1 MRSSLQWMLALGL
14 VLLSVAA
21 GCRSLPSPPPLEA
34 GGLVSSPTLLPEQE
48 QMAKAHAFYST
59 GIHYELLEQYAP
71 AYEAYRKASE
81 LDPGNER
88 LILRLASTL
97 VLQRKTEE
105 ALRAVEQFV
114 ADNPSSE
121 SALLWLATFY
131 GTTED
136 SERVNQLFE
145 QMTQEFP
152 EKPIGWLQLAASVG
166 QDGDMDASI
175 RVLENGLPQ
184 AAPSTE
190 LLQELVRLHIARMQR
205 ATTTEELN
213 EEQKKAIARLG
224 EVVALE
230 PGDLDTLYTLG
241 DLLAQAKDLD
251 EAILVY
257 KKIER
262 LQPDDAKVKQ
272 RLASTY
278 LDLNQPEQA
287 IAVLKD
293 LAARNP
299 EAGTIHYYLGEIYLQ
314 SGQYEKAE
322 EQFQMATQFSP
333 KDPNPWLK
341 LAAVQAESDDK
352 QAVATLNRA
361 LELMP
366 DNAKLLEVL
375 ALVRLS
381 QKRYARAA
389 ALMEEVYDLV
399 TADDPDAIPSNLFF
413 YNYALI
419 CTHRRQTEKAAGWL
433 ARAMDQDSALLE
445 LYVQRTMTGTIT
457 FRTAATRVLGKLA
470 KLPTSESA
478 TVQAHLGTLYLAQ
491 ERAPKAVRAFQTA
504 IELAQQDSRQA
515 ATLTP
520 RFYFWY
526 GVSLDQADQTEEA
539 VKQFETCIQLDPTY
553 ADAFN
558 YLAYLWASRGIR
570 LEEAEPHIQSA
581 LELDPGNPAYMDT
594 LGWVLF
600 HQGKLQKAL
609 TLLLEAN
616 ELRPED
622 PEILEHIEKVRQAL
636 NP

>member
-1 MRSSLQWMLALGL
+1 
-14 VLLSVAA
+14 
-21 GCRSLPSPPPLEA
+21 
-34 GGLVSSPTLLPEQE
+34 
-48 QMAKAHAFYST
+48 MAQAHAFYSI
-59 GIHYELLEQYAP
+59 GIHFELLEEYAP
-71 AYEAYRKASE
+71 AYEAYRQASE

-136 SERVNQLFE
+136 SKRVIQLFE
-145 QMTQEFP
+145 QMTREFP
-152 EKPIGWLQLAASVG
+152 HKPIGWLQLAAAVG
-166 QDGDMDASI
+166 QDGDVDASI
-175 RVLENGLPQ
+175 RVLEKGLPE

-190 LLQELVRLHIARMQR
+190 LLQELVRLHLARMQG
-205 ATTTEELN
+205 AAALEERK
-213 EEQKKAIARLG
+213 EERQKAIHHLR
-224 EVVALE
+224 EVTALE
-230 PGDLDTLYTLG
+230 PGDLDALYTLG
-241 DLLAQAKDLD
+241 DLLAQAKELD
-251 EAILVY
+251 EAVLVY

-278 LDLNQPEQA
+278 LELNQPEQA

-299 EAGTIHYYLGEIYLQ
+299 ESGTIHYYLGEIYLQ

-322 EQFQMATQFSP
+322 EYFQLATEASP
-333 KDPNPWLK
+333 QNPDPWLK
-341 LAAVQAESDDK
+341 LAAVQAETDDK
-352 QAVATLNRA
+352 QAVTTLKRA

-381 QKRYARAA
+381 QKRYTRAA
-389 ALMEEVYDLV
+389 ALMQEVYDQV
-399 TADDPDAIPSNLFF
+399 TAEDPDAIPSNLFF
-413 YNYALI
+413 YNYALV
-419 CTHRRQTEKAAGWL
+419 CTHRRQTANAAGWL
-433 ARAMDQDSALLE
+433 VRAIDQDPALLE
-445 LYVQRTMTGTIT
+445 LYVQRTLTGTIT
-457 FRTAATRVLGKLA
+457 FRTAATRILA
-470 KLPTSESA
+470 KLATLPTTEAA

-504 IELAQQDSRQA
+504 IEIAQEDSRQA
-515 ATLTP
+515 AILTP
-520 RFYFWY
+520 HFYFWY
-526 GVSLDQADQTEEA
+526 GISLDQAGQTEKA

-553 ADAFN
+553 ADALN
-558 YLAYLWASRGIR
+558 YLAYLWANQNQR
-570 LEEAEPHIQSA
+570 LDEAYRHVQTA
-581 LELDPGNPAYMDT
+581 LELDPGNAAYMDT

-600 HQGKLQKAL
+600 HQGEAQKAL
-609 TLLLEAN
+609 ALLLEAD
-616 ELRPED
+616 ELRPGD

-636 NP
+636 TP